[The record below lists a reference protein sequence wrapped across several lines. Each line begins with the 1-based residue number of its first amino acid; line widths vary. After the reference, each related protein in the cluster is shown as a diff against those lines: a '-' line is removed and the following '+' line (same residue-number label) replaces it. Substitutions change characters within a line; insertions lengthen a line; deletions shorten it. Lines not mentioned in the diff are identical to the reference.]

1 MNPMDRPQPFPS
13 VGRRVSL
20 SLLFLAFFFPFFGNH
35 SYAQAQAKVKV
46 VTTLF
51 PLQEFAR
58 MVGGERAQVDLLLP
72 PGAEPHEWEPKPGD
86 LARIYKA
93 DVFIFIGPAM
103 EPWAHDLLKAA
114 QKANL
119 RVVEALKGLPLL
131 EAGESPRE
139 ISRERKSPAEERVDP
154 HVWLDFSLDLKII
167 EAIAAAFGEKDPA
180 HASEYQA
187 NAAATQARLSALDQK
202 YKSGL
207 ARCGRRQMVLGGHS
221 AFAYL
226 AKRYDLRQIPLY
238 GVSPNAEPSPKK
250 LAEVITSAKNHGVK
264 YIFFEELVNP
274 KLARVL
280 AREAGIQTLSL
291 SDGANLTR
299 EQVKQRVTFFDLM
312 ERNLEHLR
320 KGLEC
325 EP

>member
-1 MNPMDRPQPFPS
+1 MSRPQLSPS
-13 VGRRVSL
+13 IGRRVIL
-20 SLLFLAFFFPFFGNH
+20 PLILLGFFFPLPGNH
-35 SYAQAQAKVKV
+35 SHAQDQPKLKA

-58 MVGGERAQVDLLLP
+58 VVGGERAQVDLLLP
-72 PGAEPHEWEPKPGD
+72 PGAEPHEWEPKAGD

-103 EPWAHDLLKAA
+103 EPWANDLLKAT
-114 QKANL
+114 QKTNL
-119 RVVEALKGLPLL
+119 KIVEALKGLQLL
-131 EAGESPRE
+131 EAGDLSRE
-139 ISRERKSPAEERVDP
+139 ISRDRKSFSDERVDP
-154 HVWLDFSLDLKII
+154 HVWLDFSQDLKIV

-180 HASEYQA
+180 HASQYRA
-187 NAAATQARLSALDQK
+187 NAAACQSQLTALDQK
-202 YKSGL
+202 YQSAL
-207 ARCGRRQMVLGGHS
+207 ARCRYRQMVLGGHS

-226 AKRYDLRQIPLY
+226 AKRYGLRQIPLY
-238 GVSPNAEPSPKK
+238 GISPNAEPSPKK
-250 LAEVITSAKNHGVK
+250 LAEVITSARKQGVK

-274 KLARVL
+274 KLAQVL
-280 AREAGIQTLSL
+280 AREAGIKTLVL

-299 EQVKQRVTFFDLM
+299 EQVKQRVTFLDLM

>member
-1 MNPMDRPQPFPS
+1 MNLMDRHHHSPS
-13 VGRRVSL
+13 VVRRVAFPL
-20 SLLFLAFFFPFFGNH
+20 IFLAFLWLLSGSH
-35 SYAQAQAKVKV
+35 SYAQAQPKVKA

-93 DVFIFIGPAM
+93 DVFIFIGRAM
-103 EPWAHDLLKAA
+103 EPWAYDLLKAT

-119 RVVEALKGLPLL
+119 KIVEALKGLQLL
-131 EAGESPRE
+131 EAGDSPRE
-139 ISRERKSPAEERVDP
+139 ISRERKSYAEEKVDP
-154 HVWLDFSLDLKII
+154 HVWLDFSQDLKII
-167 EAIAAAFGEKDPA
+167 EAIAAAFAEKDPA
-180 HASEYQA
+180 HASQYRA
-187 NAAATQARLSALDQK
+187 NAASYQSRLSTLDQK
-202 YKSGL
+202 YQSAL
-207 ARCGRRQMVLGGHS
+207 ARCRHRQMFLGGHS

-226 AKRYDLRQIPLY
+226 AKRYGLRQIPLY

-250 LAEVITSAKNHGVK
+250 LAEVITSARNHGVK

-274 KLARVL
+274 KLAQVL
-280 AREAGIQTLSL
+280 AREAGIQTLVL

-299 EQVKQRVTFFDLM
+299 EQVKQRVTFLDLM